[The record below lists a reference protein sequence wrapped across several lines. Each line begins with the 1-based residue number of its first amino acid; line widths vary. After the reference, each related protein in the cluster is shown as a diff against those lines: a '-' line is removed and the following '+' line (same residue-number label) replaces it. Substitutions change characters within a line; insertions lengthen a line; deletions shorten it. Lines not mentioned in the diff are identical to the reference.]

1 MPPRQKP
8 QEGGERI
15 SRVIYNP
22 MAFHA
27 DRAAVAEQPSM
38 IEHLDDRM
46 DAIEGSKQ
54 KRVIGGNCAAV
65 TRIDSP
71 FASV

>member
-1 MPPRQKP
+1 
-8 QEGGERI
+8 
-15 SRVIYNP
+15 